1 MKNNLKNI
9 ALLGLF
15 AITSLSALR
24 AQTTITHLQDDFSD
38 NNRSNQ
44 SLTTSSAWFNGG
56 ASSNLSA
63 STGALVRSSSAGS
76 MVTYFAA
83 SGSPVQLGV
92 GDVLKVNFKM
102 TLSGTAPSGSTLNNT
117 FRFGVYNSHGTS
129 ADGNALTTAN
139 RITADNQFNSSTTPS
154 HSNPIF
160 ANNAGYYLIANFAPT
175 SAGNGMRM
183 LRKESNGTSTSVY
196 QEPGMMGLGSGGLDL
211 NFMMG
216 TLYDVNMEVTRT
228 ATGVTITQS
237 FSGSFVDSAST
248 TITGVQSMTATDNT
262 SSAVYTFDALAL
274 GIGGAF
280 TTTFDDLTVV
290 TIVPEPES
298 IYLVFGLGALL
309 LYGFKRSRKA
319 V

>member
-1 MKNNLKNI
+1 
-9 ALLGLF
+9 
-15 AITSLSALR
+15 
-24 AQTTITHLQDDFSD
+24 
-38 NNRSNQ
+38 
-44 SLTTSSAWFNGG
+44 
-56 ASSNLSA
+56 
-63 STGALVRSSSAGS
+63 
-76 MVTYFAA
+76 
-83 SGSPVQLGV
+83 
-92 GDVLKVNFKM
+92 
-102 TLSGTAPSGSTLNNT
+102 
-117 FRFGVYNSHGTS
+117 
-129 ADGNALTTAN
+129 
-139 RITADNQFNSSTTPS
+139 
-154 HSNPIF
+154 
-160 ANNAGYYLIANFAPT
+160 
-175 SAGNGMRM
+175 
-183 LRKESNGTSTSVY
+183 
-196 QEPGMMGLGSGGLDL
+196 MMGLGSGGLDL